1 MKEIHPCIVSV
12 KPYMR
17 DGQLCADIYVKDSEA
32 PSDPGEWDRLV
43 DDLNSNISRYE
54 RIQQYNIYSSTRLLK

>member
-1 MKEIHPCIVSV
+1 
-12 KPYMR
+12 MR